1 MCYLIILTLFLN
13 NKNGKQFDV
22 IKIIFI
28 YRILYINYIQ
38 YLYLFNFI
46 TFSSARNN
54 CIIICV
60 SINNNNKNNDR
71 LLCIEFEYIY
81 LFCQFLHILLV
92 NIITTI
98 MYRNLKN

>member
-22 IKIIFI
+22 KTIIFI
-28 YRILYINYIQ
+28 YRTLYINYIQ

-60 SINNNNKNNDR
+60 SINNKNNDR
-71 LLCIEFEYIY
+71 LLCISNLNTSIY
-81 LFCQFLHILLV
+81 FV
-92 NIITTI
+92 NF
-98 MYRNLKN
+98 